1 VSTARTSNLDL
12 EMLEMLEMFEEI
24 ERRVEVVDGATARRL
39 R

>member
-1 VSTARTSNLDL
+1 VSTARTSNLDF
-12 EMLEMLEMFEEI
+12 EMLEMLEMLEEI

>member
-12 EMLEMLEMFEEI
+12 EMLEEI

>member
-12 EMLEMLEMFEEI
+12 DMFEEI